1 MFEALP
7 NPPLTA
13 DTVAASTQ
21 QCTVLKEVYA
31 AIQEGN
37 VQKLKGEH
45 FNAYRKRATE
55 LSTHRGCITLG
66 SRVVIPAALREQ
78 AMSLVHAGHRGIVAI
93 KNLASLPLT
102 IAYLEG
108 TELLDTRLVRLLV
121 PVFCSVR
128 KDASGAVRMSL
139 ALSVAQAQHARL
151 TVPQCIFLV

>member
-21 QCTVLKEVYA
+21 ECTVLKEVYA

-78 AMSLVHAGHRGIVAI
+78 AMSLVHAGHRGIVAM
-93 KNLASLPLT
+93 KK
-102 IAYLEG
+102 
-108 TELLDTRLVRLLV
+108 
-121 PVFCSVR
+121 C
-128 KDASGAVRMSL
+128 
-139 ALSVAQAQHARL
+139 ARSYMW
-151 TVPQCIFLV
+151 